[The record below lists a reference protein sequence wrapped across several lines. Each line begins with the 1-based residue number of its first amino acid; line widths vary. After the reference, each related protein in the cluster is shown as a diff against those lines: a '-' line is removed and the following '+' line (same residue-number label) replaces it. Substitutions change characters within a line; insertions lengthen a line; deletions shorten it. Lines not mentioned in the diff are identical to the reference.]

1 MQYYTIPYKAMFME
15 HTYVCQTPFQ
25 KLRIFKQNCGGSL
38 GAVECAYWQYRFHK
52 DLRDLLNHCASEN
65 VFPLTDQY
73 DLDLDLKYDLK
84 KTISLLW
91 TMVPSHFWIFFHC
104 PRLTLWQ
111 DSIYTSTAGY

>member
-1 MQYYTIPYKAMFME
+1 ME

-73 DLDLDLKYDLK
+73 DLDLDSKYDLK

>member
-73 DLDLDLKYDLK
+73 EVDLK
-84 KTISLLW
+84 KTLSLLW
-91 TMVPSHFWIFFHC
+91 TMVPSYFPVSHSGKI
-104 PRLTLWQ
+104 Q
-111 DSIYTSTAGY
+111 SILPLLVIEKIK